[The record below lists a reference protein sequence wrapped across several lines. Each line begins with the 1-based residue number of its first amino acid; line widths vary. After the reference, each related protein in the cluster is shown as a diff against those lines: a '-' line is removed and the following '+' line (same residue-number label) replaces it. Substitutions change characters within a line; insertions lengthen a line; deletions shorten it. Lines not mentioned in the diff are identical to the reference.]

1 MLIAYCQTTSSN
13 PPDPGGPRIHR
24 SRQYAATSA
33 SIPAWS
39 RPGLISPSLRMRL
52 NSAFPRRR
60 QPTVNASQ
68 KANVQPVIRLS
79 GSSRFSATEKSPRPS
94 PLACQATSNENNMER
109 TVYRQ
114 YGASCTG
121 SSENVNF
128 LVRHKNR
135 ATGTRPSRNGNKSTT
150 FLRYGRIFRQ
160 QPFPPQTGQPPRS
173 TSSQSISPA
182 RNALWYSQ
190 MDANLLRYACWMVDS
205 SQQKRECRAGQAR
218 ASLSL
223 VSATGQKSDVK
234 IPHRSSDR

>member
-1 MLIAYCQTTSSN
+1 MPIKNRPVLSEYCRMTSSN

-24 SRQYAATSA
+24 SRQYAANSA

-39 RPGLISPSLRMRL
+39 RPGSISPRSRMRL
-52 NSAFPRRR
+52 NSAFPHRR
-60 QPTVNASQ
+60 QPTTNSSQ
-68 KANVQPVIRLS
+68 KANVQPLIRLS

-94 PLACQATSNENNMER
+94 PRACQATSNENNMER

-128 LVRHKNR
+128 LVRQKNR
-135 ATGTRPSRNGNKSTT
+135 ATGIRPSRNGNKSTT
-150 FLRYGRIFRQ
+150 FLWYGWICRQ
-160 QPFPPQTGQPPRS
+160 QPFTPQTGQPSRK

-182 RNALWYSQ
+182 RNAFWYSQ

-205 SQQKRECRAGQAR
+205 SQQKRESRPAKHGLPSC
-218 ASLSL
+218 
-223 VSATGQKSDVK
+223 
-234 IPHRSSDR
+234 